1 MDNFQNSRSEGAF
14 NSGYRMRVQNLPL
27 IEFTSLNNIKENRK
41 ALVISDKIVWEK
53 VGSLI
58 DLKRKDIVYCDRTTK
73 AYLNN
78 LINSIGQ
85 YEVVYGI
92 GGGTAN
98 DAAKYVGFHKNLE
111 IISIPTVFST
121 DAFLTSDVAV
131 RIEDEIVYFPAK
143 HPDIV
148 FVDLDVIANAPKRLN
163 ICGCGDLLSIY
174 TALFDW
180 KYATNKGKLA
190 YDEKFLLHVYNIAD
204 TILKSLELQKEE
216 IRKCSKE
223 GLRIILDLLCM
234 EVQLCNL
241 YGNSRPEE
249 GSEHY
254 FTYLIENIMKR
265 PFLHGEM
272 VALGTII
279 MSYFQGQNYE
289 YIKNLM
295 DYIGL
300 QYLSAGATRD
310 EIIKTIQDLPV
321 YVKRKKMRYS
331 YAHELIFDFEKV
343 NYILKYIGFNY

>member
-1 MDNFQNSRSEGAF
+1 
-14 NSGYRMRVQNLPL
+14 MRILNLPL
-27 IEFTSLNNIKENRK
+27 IEFTSLNNIKENRR
-41 ALVISDKIVWEK
+41 ALVATDTVVWEK

-58 DLKRKDIVYCDRTTK
+58 DFKQRDIIYVERTTK
-73 AYLNN
+73 TYLEN

-92 GGGTAN
+92 GGGVAN
-98 DAAKYVGFHKNLE
+98 DVAKYVGFHKKLE
-111 IISIPTVFST
+111 TISIPTIFST

-131 RIEDEIVYFPAK
+131 RIEDEIVYFSAK

-148 FVDLDVIANAPKRLN
+148 VIDLDVIASAPKRLN

-180 KYATNKGKLA
+180 KYANNKGKLA
-190 YDEKFLLHVYNIAD
+190 DDEKFSLHVYNFAE
-204 TILKSLELQKEE
+204 TILKNLELQKEE

-289 YIKNLM
+289 YIKNIM

-300 QYLSAGATRD
+300 QYLSAGPTRD
-310 EIIKTIQDLPV
+310 EVIKAIYELPD
-321 YVKRKKMRYS
+321 YVKKKKFRYS
-331 YAHELIFDFEKV
+331 YAHDLIFDYEKV
-343 NYILKYIGFNY
+343 NYILKYVGF

>member
-1 MDNFQNSRSEGAF
+1 MK
-14 NSGYRMRVQNLPL
+14 VQNLPF
-27 IEFTSLNNIKENRK
+27 IKFTDLNSIKEDRK
-41 ALVISDKIVWEK
+41 ALIVTDKTVWRK
-53 VGSLI
+53 VAPLI
-58 DLKRKDIVYCDRTTK
+58 DFKQKDIVYVERPTK
-73 AYLNN
+73 AYLDNVVK
-78 LINSIGQ
+78 SIGR

-92 GGGTAN
+92 GGGVAN
-98 DAAKYVGFHKNLE
+98 DVAKYIGFYKKLE
-111 IISIPTVFST
+111 TISIPTILSV

-131 RIEDEIVYFPAK
+131 RVGDEIVYFPAK

-148 FVDLDVIANAPKRLN
+148 VIDLEFIKNAPKRLN

-180 KYATNKGKLA
+180 KYANDKGKA
-190 YDEKFLLHVYNIAD
+190 ADDEKLSLHIYNIAE
-204 TILKSLELQKEE
+204 TILKSLELRKED
-216 IRKCSKE
+216 IRKCDKE
-223 GLRIILDLLCM
+223 GLKTILDLLCM

-279 MSYFQGQNYE
+279 MSYFQGQDYE

-300 QYLSAGATRD
+300 QYLSTGATKD
-310 EIIKTIQDLPV
+310 EIVKTIYELPN
-321 YVKRKKMRYS
+321 YVRRKRLRYS
-331 YAHELIFDFEKV
+331 YAHDLVPDYKKV
-343 NYILKYIGFNY
+343 NYILEYIGFR